1 MRYNIYL
8 FIFFLFSCTNTHDK
22 NESKK
27 AEDLTTIKSNITSF
41 FNGAVNDEEQ
51 DLIIDSIH
59 ILSLDTLNQKKDS
72 LESIKSWEIHAARL
86 SNYSKKVEEDADKK
100 KRLMELSQRLDQS
113 GEHEKKEA
121 IKLYRKAADLESQI
135 VSISK
140 HIQSIDSL
148 IKHGKLDTINL
159 TGYKATFK
167 VFAHDSKQTN
177 RDVESAEILLDK
189 NFRINRSNL
198 DRALSNVE

>member
-8 FIFFLFSCTNTHDK
+8 FIFLFLSCTNTHDK

-27 AEDLTTIKSNITSF
+27 SEDLTTIKSNITTF
-41 FNGAVNDEEQ
+41 FNAAVKDEEQ
-51 DLIIDSIH
+51 DIIIDSIQ

-72 LESIKSWEIHAARL
+72 LESIKSWEVHVARL
-86 SNYSKKVEEDADKK
+86 SNYSKKVEEDADQK

-113 GEHEKKEA
+113 GEYEKKEA
-121 IKLYRKAADLESQI
+121 IKLYRKAANLQFQI
-135 VSISK
+135 VNISK

-177 RDVESAEILLDK
+177 RDVDSAEILLDR